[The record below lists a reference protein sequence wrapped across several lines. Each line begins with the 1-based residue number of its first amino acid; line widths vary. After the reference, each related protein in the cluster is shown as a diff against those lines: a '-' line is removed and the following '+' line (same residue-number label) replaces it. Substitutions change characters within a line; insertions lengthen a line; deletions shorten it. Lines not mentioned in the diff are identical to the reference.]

1 MVLQLGGSK
10 VCPAV
15 VWFMIILDLSISEL
29 VGGWMLSSGEYEVLN
44 PSEVTYA
51 AERRTGNGEEW

>member
-15 VWFMIILDLSISEL
+15 IWFIIILDLSISEL
-29 VGGWMLSSGEYEVLN
+29 AGGWMLSGGEYEVLN
-44 PSEVTYA
+44 PSEVTC
-51 AERRTGNGEEW
+51 AERGTGRSGE